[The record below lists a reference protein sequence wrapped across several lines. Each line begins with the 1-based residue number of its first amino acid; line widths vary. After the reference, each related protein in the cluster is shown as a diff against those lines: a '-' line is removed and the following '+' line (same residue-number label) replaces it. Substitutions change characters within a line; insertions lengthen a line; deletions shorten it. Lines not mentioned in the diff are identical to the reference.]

1 MAFGAL
7 FSKTWRVYQI
17 FTNIKMGKKPVKDG
31 QLMIFVFS
39 LLFINVAVLVIWEL
53 LDPRRITVVEVGR
66 EESGDFTIITR
77 IEECRSDNQIIFTG
91 ILLAIQCLLM
101 LLGSFLAFETRKVCW
116 ACVVRAVADL
126 FLNRFVITHT
136 GKN

>member
-1 MAFGAL
+1 MISQPLPMYLSPHPSLSQMKIGFLVAGFSLAFGAL

-31 QLMIFVFS
+31 QLMIFIVS

-53 LDPRRITVVEVGR
+53 IDPRRISVVEVGM
-66 EESGDFTIITR
+66 EEFGDFTIITR
-77 IEECRSDNQIIFTG
+77 IEECRSDHQIIFTG

-101 LLGSFLAFETRKVCW
+101 L
-116 ACVVRAVADL
+116 
-126 FLNRFVITHT
+126 
-136 GKN
+136 